1 MHSPISVNNYY
12 YCPPSV
18 QHLEDEEEEEY
29 DDFDFSSPSSS
40 AFESCSSVL
49 TDDSTVVSCTESTK
63 EEDPLDA
70 EEEEEEE
77 EQEQEELDFSLY
89 PPITLPFHESLSFN
103 MLKLYQKLLPSRQS
117 FNKRQMMMIKI
128 EKLLTREW
136 PMHRFNVHLFGSS
149 QNNLGT
155 NQSDVDI
162 CISTSW
168 NGLRCIKTLANVLR
182 KNGLQIVRTIPRA
195 KVPIVK
201 IWDPV
206 LQLACDLNVNN
217 LLALQNTRMIKTYVA
232 IDPRVRPLILIVK
245 HWAKQR
251 QLNDAA
257 SGGTLSTYTWT
268 CMVINFL
275 QTRNPPILPNLHE
288 IPHTLSNDNVQ
299 INGMNSSFCDDL
311 SRLVG
316 FGRSNHESL
325 GGLLYAFFRKFA
337 FEFDYATQVISVRS
351 GKLLS
356 RCEKGWHKGM
366 ESRRALCIEE
376 PFDTRRN
383 LGNSADETSVRGL
396 RLEFERA
403 VNILLETRGNLDSLC
418 RWYNYNNHNNHFNNS
433 IYLS

>member
-1 MHSPISVNNYY
+1 
-12 YCPPSV
+12 
-18 QHLEDEEEEEY
+18 
-29 DDFDFSSPSSS
+29 
-40 AFESCSSVL
+40 
-49 TDDSTVVSCTESTK
+49 
-63 EEDPLDA
+63 
-70 EEEEEEE
+70 
-77 EQEQEELDFSLY
+77 
-89 PPITLPFHESLSFN
+89 
-103 MLKLYQKLLPSRQS
+103 
-117 FNKRQMMMIKI
+117 
-128 EKLLTREW
+128 
-136 PMHRFNVHLFGSS
+136 
-149 QNNLGT
+149 
-155 NQSDVDI
+155 
-162 CISTSW
+162 
-168 NGLRCIKTLANVLR
+168 
-182 KNGLQIVRTIPRA
+182 
-195 KVPIVK
+195 
-201 IWDPV
+201 
-206 LQLACDLNVNN
+206 
-217 LLALQNTRMIKTYVA
+217 
-232 IDPRVRPLILIVK
+232 
-245 HWAKQR
+245 
-251 QLNDAA
+251 
-257 SGGTLSTYTWT
+257 
-268 CMVINFL
+268 MVINFL

>member
-1 MHSPISVNNYY
+1 
-12 YCPPSV
+12 
-18 QHLEDEEEEEY
+18 
-29 DDFDFSSPSSS
+29 
-40 AFESCSSVL
+40 
-49 TDDSTVVSCTESTK
+49 
-63 EEDPLDA
+63 
-70 EEEEEEE
+70 
-77 EQEQEELDFSLY
+77 
-89 PPITLPFHESLSFN
+89 
-103 MLKLYQKLLPSRQS
+103 
-117 FNKRQMMMIKI
+117 MMMIKI
-128 EKLLTREW
+128 EKLLNREW

-356 RCEKGWHKGM
+356 RYEKGWHKGI

-418 RWYNYNNHNNHFNNS
+418 RWYNHNNHNNNHFNNS

>member
-1 MHSPISVNNYY
+1 
-12 YCPPSV
+12 
-18 QHLEDEEEEEY
+18 
-29 DDFDFSSPSSS
+29 
-40 AFESCSSVL
+40 
-49 TDDSTVVSCTESTK
+49 
-63 EEDPLDA
+63 
-70 EEEEEEE
+70 
-77 EQEQEELDFSLY
+77 
-89 PPITLPFHESLSFN
+89 
-103 MLKLYQKLLPSRQS
+103 KLLPSRQS

-128 EKLLTREW
+128 EKLLNREW

-232 IDPRVRPLILIVK
+232 IDPRVRPLILIIK

-356 RCEKGWHKGM
+356 RYEKGWHKGM

-396 RLEFERA
+396 QLEFERA
-403 VNILLETRGNLDSLC
+403 VNILLETGGNLDSLC
-418 RWYNYNNHNNHFNNS
+418 RWYNYSNHNHHINNS
-433 IYLS
+433 IF